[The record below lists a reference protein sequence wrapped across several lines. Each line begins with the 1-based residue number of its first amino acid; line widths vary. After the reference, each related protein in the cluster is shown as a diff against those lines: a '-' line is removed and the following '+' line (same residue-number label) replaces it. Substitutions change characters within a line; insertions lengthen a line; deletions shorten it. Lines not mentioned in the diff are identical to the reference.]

1 MKKLF
6 KILGIVLALLV
17 ITLFVL
23 PVAFKG
29 KIMEVVKTTAN
40 QQLRAH
46 LDFDKVSLSFI
57 HGFPDLSLEITQLS
71 LTGTE
76 AFSGDTLIFI
86 PKLRVG
92 IGLGS
97 LLRNGPYDIKS
108 VKLSEPF
115 LQLKVLDE
123 VRVNWDIARPEEASA
138 GKAETPSVFK
148 AKLRV
153 MEVLNGRLIYDD
165 ATFPMRA
172 VLSGLSIRMSGD
184 LSVANSNL
192 MAEVTANLIDVDYDG
207 LRYLKK
213 AKGQLSAMIG
223 ADLDNWKFTF
233 EGARLRLNE
242 LVMTAAGF
250 FAMPDQGYD
259 MDIAFETEKNSF
271 RSFLSLVPA
280 LYAKDFENLQAEGNM
295 AFQGYVK
302 GLYSETSLPGFGLD
316 LQVNDAMFRYA
327 SLPEA
332 VKNIELTLRVAN
344 NGSGADATVI
354 DIPAFH
360 FELGGNPV
368 HLRLMAKTPVSDPYV
383 DANLLGKL
391 NLGDVSRFYPLDDS
405 MTLSGILEANL
416 KAKGNLSAIESGR
429 YTAFDASGHFSV
441 NNLNM
446 TNSLFPKKLV
456 ISEALL
462 NLSPS
467 VAELPILRTAIGR
480 NNLKANGKI
489 ENLMA
494 YAFGKGELK
503 GQLNISSD
511 YFNAN
516 DFLQN
521 HSQPESQPD
530 STAIGIIEVP
540 AGVDFTLTASFAHL
554 IYDKM
559 DIHDLKGQIRVKD
572 KIIAFKDVN
581 MKALDGTLKLNGSYS
596 TVVKEKPMLDFAMDV
611 RDVDVKQAFLTF
623 NTIEKLA
630 PIAGLTS
637 GKMSTKLELKTDL
650 DGKMMPVFPTFNG
663 SGNLQSPALTFN
675 NVSSFN
681 KLADALKIE
690 KFRQWAIRQINLSF
704 EMHEGKVFVK
714 PFETNL
720 GNTKAEI
727 SGWNSFDQTMEF
739 VLQLNIP
746 RAEFGG
752 AANAVLDKLVAAA
765 NSKGVQFALNDMIP
779 VTVLI
784 AGTLTNPI
792 ITTNL
797 KTTATNI
804 ADQMKQQL
812 GETLQQK
819 KDEAEAKLRTEADRY
834 LAEAQ
839 QKAQNILNEAQKRA
853 DGLVKAAEETANSL
867 RAEADKK
874 TLQLLAEGK
883 KNGPLAEIA
892 TKKAADKLQKEAGL
906 QAEKVVAEARKQ
918 SDNLMLKAQTEAN
931 QLIDEAKSKTG
942 TH

>member
-57 HGFPDLSLEITQLS
+57 RGFPDLSLEITQLS

>member
-1 MKKLF
+1 MKKIF
-6 KILGIVLALLV
+6 KISGIVLTLLV

-23 PVAFKG
+23 PFAFKG
-29 KIMEVVKTTAN
+29 KIMEAVKTTAN

-46 LDFDKVSLSFI
+46 LDFDKVSLSFFRS
-57 HGFPDLSLEITQLS
+57 FPNLSLEITRLS

-86 PKLRVG
+86 PRLRIG

-97 LLRNGPYDIKS
+97 LMRRGPYDIKT
-108 VKLSEPF
+108 VKLSEPY
-115 LQLKVLDE
+115 LQLKALDE
-123 VRVNWDIARPEEASA
+123 VRVNWDITQPVEESA

-153 MEVLNGRLIYDD
+153 MEVVNGRLIYDD

-172 VLSGLSIRMSGD
+172 VLDGLSIRMSGD

-192 MAEVTANLIDVDYDG
+192 MTEAKANLIDVDYNG
-207 LRYLKK
+207 LRYVKK
-213 AKGQLSAMIG
+213 AKGQFSAMIG

-250 FAMPDQGYD
+250 FAMPDQGYE
-259 MDIAFETEKNSF
+259 MDIAFEAEKNNF

-302 GLYSETSLPGFGLD
+302 GLYSETSLPGFGLN

-332 VKNIELTLRVAN
+332 VKNIGLTLRVAN
-344 NGSGADATVI
+344 NGNGADATVI
-354 DIPAFH
+354 DISAFH
-360 FELGGNPV
+360 FELGENPV
-368 HLRLMAKTPVSDPYV
+368 DLRLMAKTPVSDPYV

-391 NLGDVSRFYPLDDS
+391 NLGDVSRFYPLDDG
-405 MTLSGILEANL
+405 MTFSGIIEANL

-429 YTAFDASGHFSV
+429 YSDFDASGHFSV
-441 NNLNM
+441 NDLNM
-446 TNSLFPKKLV
+446 TNNFLPEKLV

-467 VAELPILRTAIGR
+467 VAELSTLRTAIGK
-480 NNLKANGKI
+480 NNLKARGKI

-503 GQLNISSD
+503 GQLNLSSD

-521 HSQPESQPD
+521 QSQPEAQPD
-530 STAIGIIEVP
+530 TTVIGIIEVP
-540 AGVDFTLTASFAHL
+540 AGVDFALTASFAHL

-559 DIHDLKGQIRVKD
+559 DIHDLNGQIRIKD
-572 KIIAFKDVN
+572 NTLSFNDVQMKI
-581 MKALDGTLKLNGSYS
+581 LDGNLKLNGSYS
-596 TVVKEKPMLDFAMDV
+596 TIVKDKPTLDFTIDV
-611 RDVDVKQAFLTF
+611 RDVDAQQAFFTF
-623 NTIEKLA
+623 NTIEKLS

-637 GKMSTKLELKTDL
+637 GKVSTQLKLKTDL
-650 DGKMMPVFPTFNG
+650 DGKMMPVFSTLNG
-663 SGNLQSPALTFN
+663 NGNLQSPALTFN

-690 KFRQWAIRQINLSF
+690 KFRQWVVSQINLSF

-720 GNTKAEI
+720 GKTKAEI
-727 SGWNSFDQTMEF
+727 SGWNSFDQTMEY

-765 NSKGVQFALNDMIP
+765 NSKGAQFTPGEVIP
-779 VTVLI
+779 VIVLI
-784 AGTLTNPI
+784 NGTLTNPI
-792 ITTNL
+792 ISTNL
-797 KTTATNI
+797 KTMATNI

-812 GETLQQK
+812 SETLQQK
-819 KDEAEAKLRTEADRY
+819 KDEAEAKFRAEADRF

-839 QKAQNILNEAQKRA
+839 QKAQNILSEAQKRA
-853 DGLVKAAEETANSL
+853 DGMVKGAVETANSL
-867 RAEADKK
+867 RAEADKQAF
-874 TLQLLAEGK
+874 QLLAEGK

-892 TKKAADKLQKEAGL
+892 AKKAADKLRKEADL

-918 SDNLMLKAQTEAN
+918 SDNLMQKAQTEAN

-942 TH
+942 TK

>member
-29 KIMEVVKTTAN
+29 KIMEAVKTTAN

-57 HGFPDLSLEITQLS
+57 RGFPDLSLEITQLS

-368 HLRLMAKTPVSDPYV
+368 DLRLMAKTPVSDPYV

-637 GKMSTKLELKTDL
+637 GKMSTQLELKTNL

-663 SGNLQSPALTFN
+663 HGNLQSPALTFN

-752 AANAVLDKLVAAA
+752 AANAVLDKLVAAT

-918 SDNLMLKAQTEAN
+918 SDNLMQKAQTEAN

>member
-57 HGFPDLSLEITQLS
+57 RGFPDLSLEITQLS

-368 HLRLMAKTPVSDPYV
+368 DLRLMAKTPVSDPYV

-918 SDNLMLKAQTEAN
+918 SDNLMQKAQTEAN